1 VSTDYPHSDGL
12 FPHAIVEF
20 VALEGVS
27 DKTKAK
33 ILWDNCAR
41 LYKLNGAR

>member
-1 VSTDYPHSDGL
+1 L
-12 FPHAIVEF
+12 F
-20 VALEGVS
+20 VALEGVD

-41 LYKLNGAR
+41 LYKLDGGR

>member
-1 VSTDYPHSDGL
+1 LTTLEDTRGE
-12 FPHAIVEF
+12 EF